1 MDIWGPPSYYS
12 SSYSDSQYYKYK
24 EEYEENIK
32 KAISANDL
40 CKGIALDLKR
50 HIAKLDTTRV
60 VGWEVKHR
68 FRCKTKGGSPDIGDY
83 RYVLDKDFKKI
94 IIQEDTDD
102 DEMLA
107 IRAAMKAV
115 VDGYFDE

>member
-1 MDIWGPPSYYS
+1 M
-12 SSYSDSQYYKYK
+12 
-24 EEYEENIK
+24 K
-32 KAISANDL
+32 KAISANDI
-40 CKGIALDLKR
+40 CKGIALELKR

-68 FRCKTKGGSPDIGDY
+68 FRCKTKGGSPDIGDC

-94 IIQEDTDD
+94 IIQENTDD
-102 DEMLA
+102 DEMVA